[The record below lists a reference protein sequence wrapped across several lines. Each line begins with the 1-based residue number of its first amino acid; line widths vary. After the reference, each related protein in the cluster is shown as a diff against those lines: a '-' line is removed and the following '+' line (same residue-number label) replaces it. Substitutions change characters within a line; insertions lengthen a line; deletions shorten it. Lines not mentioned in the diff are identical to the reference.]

1 MDTTPV
7 RLLYTSQLYLISQIE
22 LDSKEKVKRIVHH
35 SYSATPDYTEIMAGL
50 PDNFERL
57 TRLRDLL
64 EINYKYISVQD
75 QMRRNLIARLKNG
88 ITPFPGIIGYEL
100 DVLPS
105 LIRAILAGHD
115 VLLIGEI
122 GQAKTRIAE
131 SVAKY
136 LLSPIPVVEGS
147 LMHDIP
153 TSISEDNLVAMLSD
167 EEIPKTSPDFTVST
181 ECEKSIRNNK
191 LDTRIKWVEGTN
203 RYRYFLATPDV
214 SVKDLVGQIDAMRI
228 AKKGIEIYDI
238 ESYTPGYL
246 LQANHGMMCIDELP
260 VLDPRKQ
267 VALLSVLQEGKFT
280 TGSYPITFRPD
291 VSIFATANPTDY
303 THSGRIIEPLS
314 DRLRSHI
321 KTHYPISQEDEII
334 IILQETRG
342 LNSSKAFVPVF
353 ILKTLASI
361 VQHARSRD
369 EINQE
374 KGVSVRMGVH
384 SMELLISETER
395 SRSLFHA
402 VISVPR
408 YCDFDGILQAVKF
421 ELSEIDDN
429 FESRSKLLW
438 KLIGEAFKAIS
449 LGYVDTVTSTE
460 LQLIRND
467 FSNNNRFVV
476 SQKMLGI
483 DPSATLDYQVQL
495 RKFPHLEQLVV
506 KTIDRILDE
515 QEEIKEKLR
524 KHDVNSN
531 FVLIPPKSDGELLA
545 SVTELVLEGLTWTEP
560 AALEKK
566 SQSDFGLRDSDE

>member
-1 MDTTPV
+1 MAP
-7 RLLYTSQLYLISQIE
+7 
-22 LDSKEKVKRIVHH
+22 
-35 SYSATPDYTEIMAGL
+35 SYRETMAGL
-50 PDNFERL
+50 PDNFKQV
-57 TRLRDLL
+57 TRLGDLL

-75 QMRRNLIARLKNG
+75 QMRRNLVARLKDG
-88 ITPFPGIIGYEL
+88 TTSFPGIIGYEL

-131 SVAKY
+131 SVARY

-153 TSISEDNLVAMLSD
+153 TNIPEDHLVAMLSD
-167 EEIPKTSPDFTVST
+167 EEILRTSPDFVISI
-181 ECEKSIRNNK
+181 ECEKTLRNNK
-191 LDTRIKWVEGTN
+191 LDTRIKWVEGIH

-214 SVKDLVGQIDAMRI
+214 SVKDLVGQVDAMRI
-228 AKKGIEIYDI
+228 AKRGIEIYDI

-280 TGSYPITFRPD
+280 TGSYPVTFRPD

-321 KTHYPISQEDEII
+321 KTHYPLNLDEEIM
-334 IILQETRG
+334 IILQEARG
-342 LNSSKAFVPVF
+342 INSSKVFLPLF
-353 ILKTLASI
+353 ILRTLASV
-361 VQHARSRD
+361 VQQARSRN

-384 SMELLISETER
+384 SVELLISESER
-395 SRSLFHA
+395 SRSLFHP
-402 VISVPR
+402 VVSVPR
-408 YCDFDGILQAVKF
+408 YCDFGSILQAVKF
-421 ELSEIDDN
+421 ELSEIDDS
-429 FESRSKLLW
+429 FESRSKLLR
-438 KLIGEAFKAIS
+438 KLIDEALRKVS
-449 LGYVDTVTSTE
+449 LEYLDTVNTND
-460 LQLIRND
+460 LQLIRKD
-467 FSNNNRFVV
+467 FSGGGGRFSV
-476 SQKMLGI
+476 SQKMLGV
-483 DPSATLDYQVQL
+483 DPSSTIDYQGQL
-495 RKFPHLEQLVV
+495 KKFPHLEKLVA
-506 KTIDRILDE
+506 KTTTRILNE
-515 QEEIKEKLR
+515 QNAVVEKLR
-524 KHDVNSN
+524 RYNVNSN
-531 FVLIPPKSDGELLA
+531 LISIPPEMDGELKA

-560 AALEKK
+560 VVLQKK
-566 SQSDFGLRDSDE
+566 NQSEYGLRITNE

>member
-1 MDTTPV
+1 LDPHEKTRKLV
-7 RLLYTSQLYLISQIE
+7 HRSYTSEPNYN
-22 LDSKEKVKRIVHH
+22 
-35 SYSATPDYTEIMAGL
+35 EIMAGL
-50 PDNFERL
+50 PDNFKQL
-57 TRLRDLL
+57 TKLKDLL
-64 EINYKYISVQD
+64 EINYKFVSVQD
-75 QMRRNLIARLKNG
+75 QIRRNLVARLRNG

-100 DVLPS
+100 DVLPA

-131 SVAKY
+131 CVAKH

-153 TSISEDNLVAMLSD
+153 TSIAEESLAAMLSN
-167 EEIPKTSPDFTVST
+167 EEIQRTSPDFTVST
-181 ECEKSIRNNK
+181 ECENSIRNNK
-191 LDTRIKWVEGTN
+191 LDTRIKWVEGFD

-214 SVKDLVGQIDAMRI
+214 SVKDLVGQIDAMKI

-246 LQANHGMMCIDELP
+246 LQANHGMLCIDELP

-321 KTHYPISQEDEII
+321 KTHYPVKLEDEIMI
-334 IILQETRG
+334 ISQETRG
-342 LNSSKAFVPVF
+342 LNSSQVFVPVF
-353 ILKTLASI
+353 ILRTLASI
-361 VQHARSRD
+361 VQLARSRD

-384 SMELLISETER
+384 SMELLISESER
-395 SRSLFHA
+395 CRSIFNA

-408 YCDFDGILQAVKF
+408 FCDFDSIYQAVKF
-421 ELSEIDDN
+421 ELSEIDDS
-429 FESRSKLLW
+429 FESRSKLLR
-438 KLIGEAFKAIS
+438 KLMDNALKKVSVAYLDSID
-449 LGYVDTVTSTE
+449 LNE
-460 LQLIRND
+460 LQLVRKD
-467 FSNNNRFVV
+467 FSENNRFLV

-483 DPSATLDYQVQL
+483 DPSSTLDYQIQL
-495 RKFPHLEQLVV
+495 RKLPHLDQVVV
-506 KTIDRILDE
+506 KIIDRILEE
-515 QEEIKEKLR
+515 QQVFVEELSRRDINV
-524 KHDVNSN
+524 HFIS
-531 FVLIPPKSDGELLA
+531 IPPKLDGELMA
-545 SVTELVLEGLTWTEP
+545 SVAELVLEGLTWIQP
-560 AALEKK
+560 AVLEKK
-566 SQSDFGLRDSDE
+566 SQGEYGLQDSNK

>member
-1 MDTTPV
+1 LV
-7 RLLYTSQLYLISQIE
+7 CFLYTSQLYLNSRFE
-22 LDSKEKVKRIVHH
+22 LDSKEKVKKVVHH
-35 SYSATPDYTEIMAGL
+35 SYTTAPNYPEIMAGL
-50 PDNFERL
+50 PDNFKQL
-57 TRLRDLL
+57 NRLRDLL

-88 ITPFPGIIGYEL
+88 STPFPGIIGYEL

-131 SVAKY
+131 SVAKH

-153 TSISEDNLVAMLSD
+153 TSISEDHLVAMLSD
-167 EEIPKTSPDFTVST
+167 EEILKTSPDFAVST
-181 ECEKSIRNNK
+181 ECEKTIRNNK
-191 LDTRIKWVEGTN
+191 LDTRIKWVEGIH

-291 VSIFATANPTDY
+291 ISIFATANPTDY

-321 KTHYPISQEDEII
+321 KTHYPVSLEDEIM

-342 LNSSKAFVPVF
+342 VNSSQIFVPVF
-353 ILKTLASI
+353 ILRTLATI
-361 VQHARSRD
+361 VQHARSRN

-384 SMELLISETER
+384 SMELLISESER

-408 YCDFDGILQAVKF
+408 YSDFGSILQAVKF

-429 FESRSKLLW
+429 FESRSKLLG
-438 KLIGEAFKAIS
+438 KLIDEALKTVS
-449 LGYVDTVTSTE
+449 LDYLGTVDSNE
-460 LQLIRND
+460 LQLIRKD
-467 FSNNNRFVV
+467 FSNDSRFNV

-483 DPSATLDYQVQL
+483 DPSSTRDYQVQL
-495 RKFPHLEQLVV
+495 KKFPHLEQLVV
-506 KTIDRILDE
+506 KTIDRILNE
-515 QEEIKEKLR
+515 QNEIIERLR
-524 KHDVNSN
+524 RHDVNN
-531 FVLIPPKSDGELLA
+531 HFVSIPPKLDGELMA
-545 SVTELVLEGLTWTEP
+545 SVTELVLEGLTCTEP
-560 AALEKK
+560 IVLEKK
-566 SQSDFGLRDSDE
+566 SLSEFGLHDSNE

>member
-1 MDTTPV
+1 
-7 RLLYTSQLYLISQIE
+7 
-22 LDSKEKVKRIVHH
+22 
-35 SYSATPDYTEIMAGL
+35 MAGL
-50 PDNFERL
+50 PDNFRQL

-75 QMRRNLIARLKNG
+75 QMRRNLVSRLKDG
-88 ITPFPGIIGYEL
+88 VKPLPGVIGYEL

-131 SVAKY
+131 SVAKH

-153 TSISEDNLVAMLSD
+153 ITISEDHLVAMLSD
-167 EEIPKTSPDFTVST
+167 EEILKTSPDFTIST
-181 ECEKSIRNNK
+181 DSEKTIRNNK
-191 LDTRIKWVEGTN
+191 LDTRIKWVEGVH

-291 VSIFATANPTDY
+291 ISIFATANPTDY

-321 KTHYPISQEDEII
+321 KTHYPVGSEDEIM
-334 IILQETRG
+334 IILQEIRG
-342 LNSSKAFVPVF
+342 LNSSRIFVPVF
-353 ILKTLASI
+353 IIRTVVRI
-361 VQHARSRD
+361 VQNARSRT

-384 SMELLISETER
+384 SMELLISESER

-402 VISVPR
+402 VTSVPR
-408 YCDFDGILQAVKF
+408 YCDFGSILQAVKF
-421 ELSEIDDN
+421 ELSEMDDN
-429 FESRSKLLW
+429 FESRSRLLG
-438 KLIGEAFKAIS
+438 KLIDEALKTIS
-449 LGYVDTVTSTE
+449 LDYLGTVDSKE
-460 LQLIRND
+460 LQLIRKD
-467 FSNNNRFVV
+467 FSNDSRFNV

-483 DPSATLDYQVQL
+483 DPSSSGDYQVQL
-495 RKFPHLEQLVV
+495 KKFPHLEQLVV
-506 KTIDRILDE
+506 KTLDRVLNEQDE
-515 QEEIKEKLR
+515 IIERLKR
-524 KHDVNSN
+524 HDVNSH
-531 FVLIPPKSDGELLA
+531 FISTPPQLDGELIA

-560 AALEKK
+560 VVLEKK
-566 SQSDFGLRDSDE
+566 SRSEFGLHDSNE

>member
-1 MDTTPV
+1 M
-7 RLLYTSQLYLISQIE
+7 
-22 LDSKEKVKRIVHH
+22 DSKEKVKKAVHR
-35 SYSATPDYTEIMAGL
+35 SYTMAPDYTEIMAGL
-50 PDNFERL
+50 PDNFRQL

-75 QMRRNLIARLKNG
+75 QMRRNLVSRLKDG
-88 ITPFPGIIGYEL
+88 VKPLPGVIGYEI

-131 SVAKY
+131 SVAKH

-153 TSISEDNLVAMLSD
+153 ITISEDHLVAMLSD
-167 EEIPKTSPDFTVST
+167 EEILKTSPDFTIST
-181 ECEKSIRNNK
+181 DSEKTIRNNK
-191 LDTRIKWVEGTN
+191 LDTRIKWVEGVH

-291 VSIFATANPTDY
+291 ISIFATANPTDY

-321 KTHYPISQEDEII
+321 RTHYPVGSDDEIM
-334 IILQETRG
+334 IILQEIRG
-342 LNSSKAFVPVF
+342 LNSSRIFVPIF
-353 ILKTLASI
+353 ILRTVVRI
-361 VQHARSRD
+361 VQNARSRT

-384 SMELLISETER
+384 SMELLISESER

-402 VISVPR
+402 VTCVPR
-408 YCDFDGILQAVKF
+408 YCDFGSILQAVKF
-421 ELSEIDDN
+421 ELSEMDDN
-429 FESRSKLLW
+429 FESRSRLLG
-438 KLIGEAFKAIS
+438 KLIDEALKTIS
-449 LGYVDTVTSTE
+449 LDYLGTVDSKE
-460 LQLIRND
+460 LQLIRKD
-467 FSNNNRFVV
+467 FSNDSRFNV

-483 DPSATLDYQVQL
+483 DPSSSGDYQVQL
-495 RKFPHLEQLVV
+495 KKFPHLEQLVV
-506 KTIDRILDE
+506 KTIDRVLNEQDE
-515 QEEIKEKLR
+515 IIERLKR
-524 KHDVNSN
+524 HDVNSH
-531 FVLIPPKSDGELLA
+531 FISTPPQLDGELIA

-560 AALEKK
+560 VVLEKK
-566 SQSDFGLRDSDE
+566 SLSEFGLHDSNE

>member
-1 MDTTPV
+1 M
-7 RLLYTSQLYLISQIE
+7 RFLYTTQLYLKSRFK
-22 LDSKEKVKRIVHH
+22 LDSKEVLQKVVHH
-35 SYSATPDYTEIMAGL
+35 SYSTAPNYTEVMAGL
-50 PDNFERL
+50 PIDFKQL

-75 QMRRNLIARLKNG
+75 QMRKNLIARLKDG

-100 DVLPS
+100 DVIPS
-105 LIRAILAGHD
+105 LIRAVLAGHD

-131 SVAKY
+131 SVAKH

-147 LMHDIP
+147 LINDIP
-153 TSISEDNLVAMLSD
+153 TSIAEDHLVAMLSD
-167 EEIPKTSPDFTVST
+167 EESLKTSPDFAVST
-181 ECEKSIRNNK
+181 GCEETIRNNK
-191 LDTRIKWVEGTN
+191 LDTRIKWVEGVH

-291 VSIFATANPTDY
+291 ISIFATANPTDY

-321 KTHYPISQEDEII
+321 KTHYPVSLEDEIM

-342 LNSSKAFVPVF
+342 ENSSQVFVPVF
-353 ILKTLASI
+353 ILRTLATI
-361 VQHARSRD
+361 VQQARFRK

-384 SMELLISETER
+384 SMELLISESER
-395 SRSLFHA
+395 SRSLFNA

-408 YCDFDGILQAVKF
+408 YCDFGSIFQAVKF

-429 FESRSKLLW
+429 FESRSKLLG
-438 KLIGEAFKAIS
+438 KLIDDALKTVS
-449 LGYVDTVTSTE
+449 LEYLSTVDSGE

-467 FSNNNRFVV
+467 FFNDGRFNV
-476 SQKMLGI
+476 SQRMLGI
-483 DPSATLDYQVQL
+483 NPSSTSDYQIQL
-495 RKFPHLEQLVV
+495 KKFPHLEQLVV
-506 KTIDRILDE
+506 KTVDRILSEQDE
-515 QEEIKEKLR
+515 MIERLR
-524 KHDVNSN
+524 SHGVNN
-531 FVLIPPKSDGELLA
+531 HFVLIPPKLDGELMA
-545 SVTELVLEGLTWTEP
+545 SVTELVLEGLTYTEP
-560 AALEKK
+560 VVLEKK
-566 SQSDFGLRDSDE
+566 NQSEFGLLDANE

>member
-1 MDTTPV
+1 LNSLIKLDT
-7 RLLYTSQLYLISQIE
+7 
-22 LDSKEKVKRIVHH
+22 KEKVKNLIHH
-35 SYSATPDYTEIMAGL
+35 SYTLAPSYRETMAGL
-50 PDNFERL
+50 PDNFKQV
-57 TRLRDLL
+57 TRLGDLL

-75 QMRRNLIARLKNG
+75 QMRRNLVARLQNG
-88 ITPFPGIIGYEL
+88 STSFPGIIGYEL

-131 SVAKY
+131 SVARY

-153 TSISEDNLVAMLSD
+153 TNIPEDHLVAMLSD
-167 EEIPKTSPDFTVST
+167 EEILRTSPDFVIST
-181 ECEKSIRNNK
+181 ECEKTLRNNK
-191 LDTRIKWVEGTN
+191 LDTRIKWVEGIH

-214 SVKDLVGQIDAMRI
+214 SVKDLVGQVDAMRI
-228 AKKGIEIYDI
+228 AKRGIEIYDI

-280 TGSYPITFRPD
+280 TGSYPVTFRPD

-321 KTHYPISQEDEII
+321 KTHYPLNLDEEIM
-334 IILQETRG
+334 IILQEARG
-342 LNSSKAFVPVF
+342 INSSKVFLPLF
-353 ILKTLASI
+353 ILRTLASV
-361 VQHARSRD
+361 VQQARSRN

-384 SMELLISETER
+384 SVELLISESER
-395 SRSLFHA
+395 SRSLFHP
-402 VISVPR
+402 VVSVPR
-408 YCDFDGILQAVKF
+408 YCDFGSILQAVKF
-421 ELSEIDDN
+421 ELSDIDDS
-429 FESRSKLLW
+429 FESRSKLLQ
-438 KLIGEAFKAIS
+438 KLIDEALKKVS
-449 LGYVDTVTSTE
+449 LEYLDTVNTND
-460 LQLIRND
+460 LQLIRKD
-467 FSNNNRFVV
+467 FSGGGGRFSV
-476 SQKMLGI
+476 SQKMLGV
-483 DPSATLDYQVQL
+483 DPSSTIDYQGQL
-495 RKFPHLEQLVV
+495 KKFPHLEKLVA
-506 KTIDRILDE
+506 KTTARILNE
-515 QEEIKEKLR
+515 QKTVVEKLR
-524 KHDVNSN
+524 RYKVNSN
-531 FVLIPPKSDGELLA
+531 LISIPPEMDGELKA

-560 AALEKK
+560 VVLQKK
-566 SQSDFGLRDSDE
+566 NQSEYGLRITNE

>member
-1 MDTTPV
+1 
-7 RLLYTSQLYLISQIE
+7 
-22 LDSKEKVKRIVHH
+22 
-35 SYSATPDYTEIMAGL
+35 MAGL
-50 PDNFERL
+50 PVDFKQL
-57 TRLRDLL
+57 TKLRDLL

-75 QMRRNLIARLKNG
+75 QMRKNLIARLKDG

-100 DVLPS
+100 DVIPS
-105 LIRAILAGHD
+105 LIRAVLAGHD

-131 SVAKY
+131 SVAKH

-147 LMHDIP
+147 LINDIP
-153 TSISEDNLVAMLSD
+153 TSIAEEHLLAMLSD
-167 EEIPKTSPDFTVST
+167 EESLKTSPDFAVSI
-181 ECEKSIRNNK
+181 ECEETIRNNK
-191 LDTRIKWVEGTN
+191 LDTRIKWVEGVH

-291 VSIFATANPTDY
+291 ISIFATANPTDY

-321 KTHYPISQEDEII
+321 RTHYPVSLEDEIM

-342 LNSSKAFVPVF
+342 ENSSQVFVPVF
-353 ILKTLASI
+353 ILRTLATI
-361 VQHARSRD
+361 VQQARFRK

-384 SMELLISETER
+384 SMELLISESER
-395 SRSLFHA
+395 SRSLFNA

-408 YCDFDGILQAVKF
+408 YCDFGSIFQAVKF

-429 FESRSKLLW
+429 FESRSKLLG
-438 KLIGEAFKAIS
+438 KLIDDALKTVS
-449 LGYVDTVTSTE
+449 LEYLSTVDSGE

-467 FSNNNRFVV
+467 FFNNGRFNV
-476 SQKMLGI
+476 SQRMLGI
-483 DPSATLDYQVQL
+483 DPSSTSDYQIQL
-495 RKFPHLEQLVV
+495 KKFPHLEQLVV
-506 KTIDRILDE
+506 KTVDWILNEQDE
-515 QEEIKEKLR
+515 IIERLR
-524 KHDVNSN
+524 SNGVNN
-531 FVLIPPKSDGELLA
+531 HFVLTPPKLDGELMA
-545 SVTELVLEGLTWTEP
+545 SVTELVLEGLTYTEP
-560 AALEKK
+560 VVLEKK
-566 SQSDFGLRDSDE
+566 HQSEFGLPDANE

>member
-1 MDTTPV
+1 
-7 RLLYTSQLYLISQIE
+7 
-22 LDSKEKVKRIVHH
+22 LDSKEKARKAVHH
-35 SYSATPDYTEIMAGL
+35 SYSTAPKYTEIMAGL
-50 PDNFERL
+50 PDNFKRL
-57 TRLRDLL
+57 TCLRDLL

-75 QMRRNLIARLKNG
+75 QMRTNLVSRLKNG
-88 ITPFPGIIGYEL
+88 VTPFPGIIGYES
-100 DVLPS
+100 DVIPS

-131 SVAKY
+131 CIAKY

-153 TSISEDNLVAMLSD
+153 ITISEDHLVAMLSD
-167 EEIPKTSPDFTVST
+167 EEILKTSPDFAVST
-181 ECEKSIRNNK
+181 ECERTIRNHK
-191 LDTRIKWVEGTN
+191 LDTRIKWVEGIH

-291 VSIFATANPTDY
+291 ISIIATANPTDY

-321 KTHYPISQEDEII
+321 KTHYPVSLEDEIM
-334 IILQETRG
+334 IILQEIRG
-342 LNSSKAFVPVF
+342 LNSTKVFVPVF
-353 ILKTLASI
+353 ILRTLVTI
-361 VQHARSRD
+361 VQNARSRT

-384 SMELLISETER
+384 SMELLISESER
-395 SRSLFHA
+395 SRSLFRA
-402 VISVPR
+402 VTSVPR
-408 YCDFDGILQAVKF
+408 YCDFGSILQAVKF
-421 ELSEIDDN
+421 ELSDMDDN
-429 FESRSKLLW
+429 FESRSKLLG
-438 KLIGEAFKAIS
+438 KLIDEALKTVS
-449 LGYVDTVTSTE
+449 LDYLDNVDTKD
-460 LQLIRND
+460 LQLIRKD
-467 FSNNNRFVV
+467 FSNDGRFNV
-476 SQKMLGI
+476 SQKLLGI
-483 DPSATLDYQVQL
+483 DPSSSGDYQVQL
-495 RKFPHLEQLVV
+495 KKYPHLEQLVIT
-506 KTIDRILDE
+506 TIDRILNE
-515 QEEIKEKLR
+515 QSEIIKRLKRHE
-524 KHDVNSN
+524 VNNLFIS
-531 FVLIPPKSDGELLA
+531 IPPKLDGELMA

-560 AALEKK
+560 VVLEKK
-566 SQSDFGLRDSDE
+566 SQSEFGLRDSNERS

>member
-1 MDTTPV
+1 MTRLV
-7 RLLYTSQLYLISQIE
+7 RFLYTSQLYQNSRIE
-22 LDSKEKVKRIVHH
+22 LDSKEKVKKVVHQ
-35 SYSATPDYTEIMAGL
+35 SYTTAPSYTEIMAGL
-50 PDNFERL
+50 PENFKQL

-64 EINYKYISVQD
+64 EINYKYTSIQD
-75 QMRRNLIARLKNG
+75 QMRKNLVARLKNG
-88 ITPFPGIIGYEL
+88 IAPFPGIIGYDL
-100 DVLPS
+100 DVAPS

-131 SVAKY
+131 SVAKH

-153 TSISEDNLVAMLSD
+153 TSISEDHLVAMLSD
-167 EEIPKTSPDFTVST
+167 EEILKTSLDFSVSP
-181 ECEKSIRNNK
+181 ECEKTVRNNK
-191 LDTRIKWVEGTN
+191 FETRIKWVEGIH
-203 RYRYFLATPDV
+203 RYRYLLATPDV

-314 DRLRSHI
+314 DRLRSHV
-321 KTHYPISQEDEII
+321 KTHYPVSLEDEIL

-342 LNSSKAFVPVF
+342 LNSSMVFVPIF
-353 ILKTLASI
+353 ILRTLASI
-361 VQHARSRD
+361 VQYARSRK

-384 SMELLISETER
+384 SMELLISESER

-408 YCDFDGILQAVKF
+408 YCDFSSILQAVKF

-429 FESRSKLLW
+429 FESRSKLLGN
-438 KLIGEAFKAIS
+438 LIDEAFKTVS
-449 LGYVDTVTSTE
+449 LEYLDTVDSNE
-460 LQLIRND
+460 LQLIRKD
-467 FSNNNRFVV
+467 FSNDNRFNV

-483 DPSATLDYQVQL
+483 DPSSTSDYQIQL
-495 RKFPHLEQLVV
+495 KKFPHLEQLVV
-506 KTIDRILDE
+506 RTLDRVSNE
-515 QEEIKEKLR
+515 QEEIVEELR
-524 KHDVNSN
+524 KHDVKSH
-531 FVLIPPKSDGELLA
+531 FVSIPPKLDGELMA

-560 AALEKK
+560 VVLEKK
-566 SQSDFGLRDSDE
+566 SQSEFGLQHSIE